1 MLAHIQ
7 DSLMLPADLSYRDR
21 NLMFAVDDEV
31 AAMKS
36 CEKRAKIV
44 GSSVAA
50 VSGEMERLAGFVFGP
65 VSV

>member
-21 NLMFAVDDEV
+21 NLMFAVGDEV

-36 CEKRAKIV
+36 CEKRVKMV

-50 VSGEMERLAGFVFGP
+50 VSGEMGSLAGLDFGP
-65 VSV
+65 VRV